1 MAPAARHVPDAAN
14 PAPDSDRPGYPI
26 PGPPAGAENGKSA
39 SAAREP
45 REEKPPDPGPETPL
59 IRGRGMTRWRA
70 APGPGPK
77 NIPWGRRKPGHALFI
92 YGAGA
97 AL

>member
-26 PGPPAGAENGKSA
+26 PGP
-39 SAAREP
+39 R
-45 REEKPPDPGPETPL
+45 
-59 IRGRGMTRWRA
+59 RGRKREVRFGGPGA
-70 APGPGPK
+70 AGGKAPGSRTGNAVDQGPGDDKMESRPGSRTK

>member
-26 PGPPAGAENGKSA
+26 PGSPAGAENGKSA

-45 REEKPPDPGPETPL
+45 RQEKPPGSRTGNAVDQGPGDGKTESRPGSRTKKHPMGPEK
-59 IRGRGMTRWRA
+59 TRTR
-70 APGPGPK
+70 P
-77 NIPWGRRKPGHALFI
+77 IF